1 MPDYEDLSPN
11 FKRAILKR
19 IKSKQPYWTLLGIQL
34 IDVKKGWARLRLP
47 FSEKLVH
54 PLGIVHGGATFSLA
68 DSAVAMALLG
78 LVARDERFT
87 TVEMKINY
95 LRPVDKGEITAE
107 AIILERGKNIA
118 LGDVT
123 ITNDQ
128 GRMVAK
134 CLATY
139 MIMKSNT

>member
-11 FKRAILKR
+11 FKRTLLKK
-19 IKSKQPYWTLLGIQL
+19 IKSKQPFWTLLGIQL
-34 IDVKKGWARLRLP
+34 LDVKKGWAQLRLP

-54 PLGIVHGGATFSLA
+54 PYGIVHGGATFSLA

-78 LVARDERFT
+78 LVDIDERFT

-107 AIILERGKNIA
+107 AIILEKGRNIA

-123 ITNDQ
+123 ITNNQ
-128 GRMVAK
+128 GRLVAK

-139 MIMKSNT
+139 MIMKRNN